1 MGEKIQI
8 QVADII
14 LVAHAAHEAVIFELQ
29 PSYLPFQVAAEN
41 GSILLHFFS
50 GDPPPMPEWQLFFD
64 STGLWRLYRH
74 RQQFYLT
81 LSSPLFGPLPYRV
94 AILDPSFRTGEVY
107 CRRLNSPGRE
117 EIGAQ
122 IRLNPFEFP
131 LDEVILVHYLVKGRG
146 LNVHAGGVVHD
157 GQGLL
162 FVGPS
167 QAGKSTL
174 TRLWQPTGAKL
185 LSDDR
190 IIIRRK
196 KNGAF
201 QMYGTP
207 WHGDANIGSPESA
220 PLKKIFFLNKA
231 SRDSVRPVGR
241 MEAATRL
248 LVCCFPPFHD
258 QDGMAF
264 VLDFISQIVAEVP
277 CYELNFLPEPSVID
291 FIQGVA

>member
-1 MGEKIQI
+1 MGEKIRIQI
-8 QVADII
+8 ADII
-14 LVAHAAHEAVIFELQ
+14 LVAQAAHEAVIFELQ
-29 PSYLPFQVAAEN
+29 PSHLPFQVVAEN

-50 GDPPPMPEWQLFFD
+50 VDLPPLPEWQLLFD

-74 RQQFYLT
+74 QQQFYLT
-81 LSSPLFGPLPYRV
+81 LASPLFGPLPYRV

-107 CRRLNSPGRE
+107 CRSLSNPGSQE
-117 EIGAQ
+117 MGAQ
-122 IRLNPFEFP
+122 LRLNPFEFP

-146 LNVHAGGVVHD
+146 VNVHAGGVAHD

-174 TRLWQPTGAKL
+174 TKLWQPTGAKL

-196 KNGAF
+196 SGAF
-201 QMYGTP
+201 HMYGTP
-207 WHGDANIGSPESA
+207 WHGEANIGSPDSA
-220 PLKKIFFLNKA
+220 PLTKIFFLAKA
-231 SRDSVRPVGR
+231 SRNSVRPVGR

-248 LVCCFPPFHD
+248 LVSCFPPFHD
-258 QDGMAF
+258 QDGMTF
-264 VLDFISQIVAEVP
+264 VLNFLSQITAEIP
-277 CYELNFLPEPSVID
+277 CYELGFVPEPGVVD
-291 FIQGVA
+291 FIREAA